1 LALFRAFHRVY
12 TLQAVLLHVLLA
24 AAFTE
29 GQWSERS
36 SWIIIS
42 STVIT
47 HAFCAFMERWS
58 NMWMCRRQ
66 IDPVQQKQ
74 KRLDWMRVKAPAAK

>member
-1 LALFRAFHRVY
+1 VY

-66 IDPVQQKQ
+66 TNPLKSRE
-74 KRLDWMRVKAPAAK
+74 KRDAWVDISKYVI